1 MKFVHTK
8 KNHVKFTFTVTPAE
22 FEHALDHAYAHIK
35 DDVEVKGFRKGK
47 VTRKVYE
54 QKFGETAL
62 YPEALN
68 HAIGHKYND
77 ALMVK
82 DFTIVSDPMNIDLDF
97 EKISKDKDFEVSFE
111 VAIKPEVEIEGY
123 KGIEV
128 ERVDSEVSEEEVQQN
143 IDALLAQNAVLEPKE
158 EGALENGDTA
168 IFDFEGFQDGVPFE
182 GGKAENFSLEIGSGQ
197 FIPGFEEGMLGL
209 KVGES
214 RDVNVTFPEQYQAEN
229 LAGKDAVFKV
239 KLHEIKTKK
248 KNTLDD
254 AWVQSLNRENVNT
267 VDELK
272 TSVKQDLE
280 ASKAE
285 QAKREL
291 TDRVI
296 TEVVKLAKVD
306 VPQAMF
312 DSEIENFKRNVEQQ
326 AKQYQLDMDTF
337 IQLSGLTKETFE
349 EQAKQQA
356 ERRVMQ
362 SLVIEAI
369 AKKEKFTATD
379 DELAARYEEL
389 ANHYKME
396 VGEIKKY
403 ITDELVTNDIA
414 FEKAVAFLVENAVQ
428 K

>member
-1 MKFVHTK
+1 MKFEHTK

-22 FEHALDHAYAHIK
+22 FAHALEHAFAHIK
-35 DDVEVKGFRKGK
+35 DDVEIKGFRKGK
-47 VTRKVYE
+47 VTQKVYE
-54 QKFGETAL
+54 QKYGETAL

-77 ALMVK
+77 ALLVK
-82 DFTIVSDPMNIDLDF
+82 DFTIVSDPMNVDLDF
-97 EKISKDKDFEVSFE
+97 EKISRDKDFEVSFE
-111 VAIKPEVEIEGY
+111 VAIRPEVEIENY

-128 ERVDSEVSEEEVQQN
+128 KKVETEVSDKEITDH
-143 IDALLAQNAVLEPKE
+143 IDTLLAQNATLEPKD
-158 EGALENGDTA
+158 GVIENGDTA
-168 IFDFEGFQDGVPFE
+168 IFDFEGFQDDVAFE

-209 KVGES
+209 KAGES

-254 AWVQSLNRENVNT
+254 AWVQSLNRENVKT

-272 TSVKQDLE
+272 ASIKNDLE

-312 DSEIENFKRNVEQQ
+312 DTEIENFKRNVEQQ

-356 ERRVMQ
+356 EKRVMQ

-379 DELAARYEEL
+379 DELTARYEEL

-403 ITDELVTNDIA
+403 ITDELVINDIA

>member
-1 MKFVHTK
+1 MKFEHIK

-22 FEHALDHAYAHIK
+22 FEHALEHAFAHIK
-35 DDVEVKGFRKGK
+35 DDVEIKGFRKGK
-47 VTRKVYE
+47 VTQKVYE

-77 ALMVK
+77 ATLVK

-97 EKISKDKDFEVSFE
+97 DKISRTEDFEVSFE
-111 VAIKPEVEIEGY
+111 VAIKPEVEIENY
-123 KGIEV
+123 KGVEV
-128 ERVDSEVSEEEVQQN
+128 AKVDTEVTEKEVDEN
-143 IDALLAQNAVLEPKE
+143 IKNLLAQNAILEPK

-168 IFDFEGFQDGVPFE
+168 IFDFEGFQDGVAFE

-229 LAGKDAVFKV
+229 LAGKPAVFKV
-239 KLHEIKTKK
+239 VLHEIKSKK
-248 KNTLDD
+248 LAELNDE
-254 AWVQSLNRENVNT
+254 WVVSLNREGIST
-267 VDELK
+267 VDQLK
-272 TSVKQDLE
+272 ASIKADLE
-280 ASKAE
+280 ASKQE
-285 QAKREL
+285 QAKRAL
-291 TDRVI
+291 TDAVI
-296 TEVVKLAKVD
+296 TEVVKLAKVE
-306 VPQAMF
+306 VPQSMF
-312 DSEIENFKRNVEQQ
+312 DSEIENFKKNVEAQ

-337 IQLSGLTKETFE
+337 IQLSGLTKELFE
-349 EQAKQQA
+349 QQAKEQAEK
-356 ERRVMQ
+356 RVLQ

-369 AKKEKFTATD
+369 AKKENFTATPE
-379 DELAARYEEL
+379 ELSLRYEEL

-396 VGEIKKY
+396 VNEIKKY
-403 ITDELVTNDIA
+403 ITDELVINDIA
-414 FEKAVAFLVENAVQ
+414 FEKAVTFLVENAVQ

>member
-1 MKFVHTK
+1 MKFEHIK

-22 FEHALDHAYAHIK
+22 FEHALEHAFAHIK
-35 DDVEVKGFRKGK
+35 DDVEIKGFRKGK
-47 VTRKVYE
+47 VTQKVYE

-77 ALMVK
+77 ATLVK

-97 EKISKDKDFEVSFE
+97 DKISRTEDFEVSFE
-111 VAIKPEVEIEGY
+111 VAIKPEVEIENY
-123 KGIEV
+123 KGVEV
-128 ERVDSEVSEEEVQQN
+128 AKVDTEVTEKEVDEN
-143 IDALLAQNAVLEPKE
+143 INNLLAQNAILEPK

-168 IFDFEGFQDGVPFE
+168 IFDFEGFQDGVAFE

-229 LAGKDAVFKV
+229 LAGKPAVFKV
-239 KLHEIKTKK
+239 VLHEIKSKK
-248 KNTLDD
+248 LAELNDE
-254 AWVQSLNRENVNT
+254 WVVSLNREGIST
-267 VDELK
+267 VDQLK
-272 TSVKQDLE
+272 ASIKADLE
-280 ASKAE
+280 ASKQE

-291 TDRVI
+291 TDAVI
-296 TEVVKLAKVD
+296 TEVVKLAKVE
-306 VPQAMF
+306 VPQSMF
-312 DSEIENFKRNVEQQ
+312 DSEIENFKKNVEAQ

-337 IQLSGLTKETFE
+337 IQLSGLTKELFE
-349 EQAKQQA
+349 QQAKEQAEK
-356 ERRVMQ
+356 RVLQ

-369 AKKEKFTATD
+369 AKKENFTATPE
-379 DELAARYEEL
+379 ELSLRYEEL

-396 VGEIKKY
+396 VNEIKKY
-403 ITDELVTNDIA
+403 ITDELVMNDIA
-414 FEKAVAFLVENAVQ
+414 FEKAVTFLVENAVQ

>member
-1 MKFVHTK
+1 MKFEHIK

-22 FEHALDHAYAHIK
+22 FEHALEHAFAHIK
-35 DDVEVKGFRKGK
+35 DDVEIKGFRKGK
-47 VTRKVYE
+47 VTQKVYE

-77 ALMVK
+77 ATLVK

-97 EKISKDKDFEVSFE
+97 DKISRTEDFEVSFE
-111 VAIKPEVEIEGY
+111 VAIKPEVEIENY
-123 KGIEV
+123 KGVEV
-128 ERVDSEVSEEEVQQN
+128 AKVDTEVTEKEVDEN
-143 IDALLAQNAVLEPKE
+143 INNLLAQNAILEPK

-168 IFDFEGFQDGVPFE
+168 IFDFEGFQDGVAFE

-214 RDVNVTFPEQYQAEN
+214 RDVDVTFPEQYQAEN
-229 LAGKDAVFKV
+229 LAGKPAVFKV
-239 KLHEIKTKK
+239 VLHEIKSKK
-248 KNTLDD
+248 LAELNDE
-254 AWVQSLNRENVNT
+254 WVVSLNREGIST
-267 VDELK
+267 VDQLK
-272 TSVKQDLE
+272 ASIKADLE
-280 ASKAE
+280 ASKQE

-291 TDRVI
+291 TDAVI
-296 TEVVKLAKVD
+296 TEVVKLAKVE
-306 VPQAMF
+306 VPQSMF
-312 DSEIENFKRNVEQQ
+312 DSEIENFKKNVEAQ

-337 IQLSGLTKETFE
+337 IQLSGLTKELFE
-349 EQAKQQA
+349 QQAKEQAEK
-356 ERRVMQ
+356 RVLQ

-369 AKKEKFTATD
+369 AKKENFTATPE
-379 DELAARYEEL
+379 ELSLRYEEL

-396 VGEIKKY
+396 VNEIKKY
-403 ITDELVTNDIA
+403 ITDELVMNDIA
-414 FEKAVAFLVENAVQ
+414 FEKAVTFLVENAVQ

>member
-1 MKFVHTK
+1 MKIEKLST
-8 KNHVKFTFTVTPAE
+8 NRVKFSFTVTKDE
-22 FEHALDHAYAHIK
+22 FEHGLDHAFEHIK
-35 DDVEVKGFRKGK
+35 NEVEVKGFRKGH
-47 VTRKVYE
+47 VTRSVYE
-54 QKFGETAL
+54 AKFGVESL
-62 YPEALN
+62 FEDALN
-68 HAIGHKYND
+68 HVLQHKYSD
-77 ALMVK
+77 AINQKEYEIVGDPK
-82 DFTIVSDPMNIDLDF
+82 VDIDFNLVQRGVDF
-97 EKISKDKDFEVSFE
+97 PIAFE
-111 VAIKPEVEIEGY
+111 VAVKPEVELGQY

-128 ERVDSEVSEEEVQQN
+128 SKKDDVVSEDLV
-143 IDALLAQNAVLEPKE
+143 DAEIKSLLDQNAVLEPKT
-158 EGALENGDTA
+158 EGVLEKGDTA
-168 IFDFEGFQDGVPFE
+168 VFDFEGFTDGVAFE

-209 KVGES
+209 KAGEL
-214 RDVNVTFPEQYQAEN
+214 RDINVTFPKQYQAEN

-272 TSVKQDLE
+272 TSVKQELE

-356 ERRVMQ
+356 EKRVMQ

-379 DELAARYEEL
+379 DELTARYEKL

-403 ITDELVTNDIA
+403 ITDELVINDIA

>member
-77 ALMVK
+77 ALMLK
-82 DFTIVSDPMNIDLDF
+82 DFTIVSDPMDIDLDF

-158 EGALENGDTA
+158 DGVLENGDTA
-168 IFDFEGFQDGVPFE
+168 IFDFEGFQDGVAFE

-229 LAGKDAVFKV
+229 LAGKPAVFKV
-239 KLHEIKTKK
+239 VLHEIKSKK
-248 KNTLDD
+248 LAELNDE
-254 AWVQSLNRENVNT
+254 WVVSLNREGIST
-267 VDELK
+267 VDQLK
-272 TSVKQDLE
+272 ASIKADLE
-280 ASKAE
+280 ASKQE

-291 TDRVI
+291 TDAVI
-296 TEVVKLAKVD
+296 TEVVKLAKVE
-306 VPQAMF
+306 VPQSMF
-312 DSEIENFKRNVEQQ
+312 DSEIENFKKNVEAQ
-326 AKQYQLDMDTF
+326 AKQYQLDMDT
-337 IQLSGLTKETFE
+337 
-349 EQAKQQA
+349 
-356 ERRVMQ
+356 
-362 SLVIEAI
+362 
-369 AKKEKFTATD
+369 
-379 DELAARYEEL
+379 
-389 ANHYKME
+389 
-396 VGEIKKY
+396 
-403 ITDELVTNDIA
+403 
-414 FEKAVAFLVENAVQ
+414 
-428 K
+428 